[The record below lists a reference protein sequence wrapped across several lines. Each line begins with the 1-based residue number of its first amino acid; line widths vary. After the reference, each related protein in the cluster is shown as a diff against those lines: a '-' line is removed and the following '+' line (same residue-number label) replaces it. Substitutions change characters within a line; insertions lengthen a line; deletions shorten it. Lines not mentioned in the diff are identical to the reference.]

1 MQHRV
6 RVPHATL
13 VNTFM
18 QAMANAESDSF
29 YLRWKSHDKNAP
41 SSSMIRGSAVVNGTI
56 AYFNSATS
64 KTIYGYDTVS
74 EMWFSLPNCP
84 QQCFALV
91 VLKGALTAIG
101 GFCRIQATN
110 KLQTLIEKDS
120 ASTRGSATWTDSKY
134 PAMPTMR
141 GRVAAVSTEDNLVVA
156 GGQLAV
162 VTQIGG
168 VLRRV
173 EIMDINTQQWFNA
186 CSLPYELTEPSM
198 TLCGSRLYIVG
209 GWSSNDRTKSVLSCD
224 LQALVETGTARSASP
239 ASPTARLENSVWN
252 EVADIPSYASTAL
265 TVNGDILL
273 GIGGCDEK
281 ESPTDTIYWYN
292 PKANMWSCVGH
303 MQTKRFRALV
313 TMLPS
318 TGDKPQLMVIGGS
331 SNADGALSGK
341 GEIAE
346 LVIPS

>member
-1 MQHRV
+1 
-6 RVPHATL
+6 
-13 VNTFM
+13 
-18 QAMANAESDSF
+18 
-29 YLRWKSHDKNAP
+29 
-41 SSSMIRGSAVVNGTI
+41 MIRGSAAVNGTI

-64 KTIYGYDTVS
+64 KAIYGYDTVS

-91 VLKGALTAIG
+91 VFRGALTAVG

-141 GRVAAVSTEDNLVVA
+141 GRVAAVSTEDYLVVA

-162 VTQIGG
+162 VTEIGG

-198 TLCGSRLYIVG
+198 TLCGSRLYIMG
-209 GWSSNDRTKSVLSCD
+209 GWASNDRTKSVLSCD
-224 LQALVETGTARSASP
+224 LQALVESHTAARSVSPISPGATARPES
-239 ASPTARLENSVWN
+239 SVWN

-265 TVNGDILL
+265 TVSGGILL

-281 ESPTDTIYWYN
+281 ESPTDAIYWYN
-292 PKANMWSCVGH
+292 PKANLWSCVGH
-303 MQTKRFRALV
+303 MEKRRFRALATV
-313 TMLPS
+313 LP
-318 TGDKPQLMVIGGS
+318 GDKPQLMVIGGS
-331 SNADGALSGK
+331 SSADGTLSGK

>member
-1 MQHRV
+1 MSP
-6 RVPHATL
+6 PHTTL
-13 VNTFM
+13 REFFL
-18 QAMANAESDSF
+18 QAMANAESGSF
-29 YLRWKSHDKNAP
+29 YLRWKSHGKNAP

-64 KTIYGYDTVS
+64 KTIYGYDTAS

-91 VLKGALTAIG
+91 VLKGVLTAVG

-134 PAMPTMR
+134 PPMPTMR
-141 GRVAAVSTEDNLVVA
+141 GRVAAVTTEDNLIVA

-173 EIMDINTQQWFNA
+173 EIMDLNTQQWFRA

-198 TLCGSRLYIVG
+198 TLCGSRLYIMG
-209 GWSSNDRTKSVLSCD
+209 GWASNDRTKSVLSCD
-224 LQALVETGTARSASP
+224 LQALVESRSARSASP
-239 ASPTARLENSVWN
+239 ISPSARLESSVWN
-252 EVADIPSYASTAL
+252 EVADIPSYASTSLA
-265 TVNGDILL
+265 VNGDILL
-273 GIGGCDEK
+273 GIGGCDEN
-281 ESPTDTIYWYN
+281 ESPTDAIYWYN
-292 PKANMWSCVGH
+292 PKANLWSCVGH
-303 MQTKRFRALV
+303 MQTKRFRALATV
-313 TMLPS
+313 LPP
-318 TGDKPQLMVIGGS
+318 TAAGDKPQLMVIGGS
-331 SNADGALSGK
+331 SSADGALSGK